1 MTSRPETLSNILA
14 VYAIGIKT
22 LNIKKTWWHPAQ
34 AWEITLYK
42 LMGFVFF
49 YIFICVRFFCWLVFW
64 TFFLTNLTKVSFV
77 NRNNLAHCNIHSD
90 AYRCSSPK
98 SDLPK
103 HTYIYKSYA
112 YSKQFRGMVKKNSK
126 SKNALIP
133 SYVWVFWTERCHKGE
148 LFSHKKTN
156 FFFS

>member
-1 MTSRPETLSNILA
+1 MTSRASVGNNTVQINGLCVFLHIYLCPIFLL
-14 VYAIGIKT
+14 IGF
-22 LNIKKTWWHPAQ
+22 LN
-34 AWEITLYK
+34 L
-42 LMGFVFF
+42 
-49 YIFICVRFFCWLVFW
+49 
-64 TFFLTNLTKVSFV
+64 FLTNLTKVSFV

-156 FFFS
+156 FFSPKNEKHFSRNVDSISY